1 MEILIIK
8 FKILTDFTVLNINA
22 SFKVFFLI
30 YRLFAVVVKYYS
42 VKQFMLS
49 TTTMLSTCI
58 NRLVKLVNNNITP
71 LYHPPKL
78 ATDGTGCSV
87 FAVRFFFFFCLQ
99 CVCKQDYSNIYEY
112 RIGSEENFIVLQ
124 RIEMEVELFKE
135 CSNL

>member
-8 FKILTDFTVLNINA
+8 FKILTDFTVLNINT

-42 VKQFMLS
+42 VKQFVLS

-87 FAVRFFFFFCLQ
+87 FAVRFFFFFFAFS
-99 CVCKQDYSNIYEY
+99 VSVSRIIPIYMSTGLVLR
-112 RIGSEENFIVLQ
+112 RILLYYK
-124 RIEMEVELFKE
+124 ELRWK
-135 CSNL
+135 